1 MAALRS
7 QQQRWAKGSIQTAR
21 KILPNLIRARLP
33 LAVKIES
40 LAHLAANIYWLLGM
54 VVMLTLYPA
63 VSWRVGI
70 GLHQIVRIDLPL
82 FLATSGAIMSY
93 FLLYALRTGS
103 GRLVNVLLLPTLTIG
118 LAPSI
123 SLAVVKGFFCSGGA
137 FERTPKFGVRGRERI
152 PGMAFVYQQK
162 NLPYILMNSALF
174 FYCLL
179 PLLFAWQRDTWFA
192 VPLFL
197 LFPCGFAL
205 TVAKDLGEL
214 VRSGHSR

>member
-1 MAALRS
+1 M
-7 QQQRWAKGSIQTAR
+7 
-21 KILPNLIRARLP
+21 
-33 LAVKIES
+33 
-40 LAHLAANIYWLLGM
+40 
-54 VVMLTLYPA
+54 
-63 VSWRVGI
+63 
-70 GLHQIVRIDLPL
+70 RIDLPL

-123 SLAVVKGFFCSGGA
+123 SLSVVKGFFWSGGE
-137 FERTPKFGVRGRERI
+137 FERTPKFGVRGQERI

-179 PLLFAWQRDTWFA
+179 PLHFAWQRDTWFA